1 MIYDNTHV
9 RRQDRLLEESAAREL
24 LKRGEYGILS
34 MVDAAGGGYGVPISY
49 VWDGEGSV
57 YIHCAREGHKLR
69 SMEADPRVTLTVVGR
84 TQLRPEQ
91 LTTGYESIILRGRIG
106 QCTEEAERMH
116 ALELLCR
123 KYAPEHKQWRRAAEA
138 SSARTAIL
146 RMEIAAMS
154 GKQKKII

>member
-49 VWDGEGSV
+49 VWDGEGAV
-57 YIHCAREGHKLR
+57 YFHCAREGHKLR
-69 SMEADPRVTLTVVGR
+69 SVEADPRVTLTVVGR

-106 QCTEEAERMH
+106 QCTEPAERMH

-123 KYAPEHKQWRRAAEA
+123 KYAPEHKQWRAAAEA
-138 SSARTAIL
+138 SAARTAIL
-146 RMEIAAMS
+146 RMEIATMS

>member
-9 RRQDRLLEESAAREL
+9 RRQDRLLEESSAREL
-24 LKRGEYGILS
+24 LERGEYGILS
-34 MVDAAGGGYGVPISY
+34 MADAEGGGYGVPINY
-49 VWDGEGSV
+49 VWDGKRSV

-84 TQLRPEQ
+84 THPLPEQ

-106 QCTEEAERMH
+106 HCTEAAERMH

-123 KYAPEHKQWRRAAEA
+123 KYAPKHKHWRQAADA
-138 SSARTAIL
+138 SATRTAVL
-146 RMEIAAMS
+146 RMEIATMS

>member
-1 MIYDNTHV
+1 MIYDNTRV

-24 LKRGEYGILS
+24 LERGEYGILS

-49 VWDGEGSV
+49 VWDGEGAV
-57 YIHCAREGHKLR
+57 YIHCACEGHKLR

-84 TQLRPEQ
+84 TQPCPER

-106 QCTEEAERMH
+106 QCTDPAERMH

-138 SSARTAIL
+138 SAARTAIL
-146 RMEIAAMS
+146 RMEIATMS